1 MGGQQSLVT
10 AGIRPQVTAVIVNEP
25 AGADIT
31 GERVGRKPGYPNWP
45 SNDPR
50 AMATAPY
57 FDVVNF
63 ASRIKAPVFAGI
75 GFIDTTCPP
84 AGIWTAL
91 NQIPGPKEAFPMIE
105 SDHNHITPEK
115 QLGFHAR
122 EKEVLD
128 LLLHGGTYKPNEE
141 FTRK

>member
-1 MGGQQSLVT
+1 MADRLTRDTFSTVLQFLANRSATLSAVEVASL
-10 AGIRPQVTAVIVNEP
+10 ARN
-25 AGADIT
+25 
-31 GERVGRKPGYPNWP
+31 
-45 SNDPR
+45 
-50 AMATAPY
+50 
-57 FDVVNF
+57 
-63 ASRIKAPVFAGI
+63 SRIKAPVFAGI